1 MKKTVSVLLA
11 ALLAAL
17 AFPALAA
24 QTTLNYGGNEISCL
38 VLTDFND
45 GEVVGAASGGGTM
58 QIEDGIL
65 IMSANSGGY
74 VESLSLIHI

>member
-45 GEVVGAASGGGTM
+45 GEVVGAASGRRHYADRGRNPDHERQFGG
-58 QIEDGIL
+58 L
-65 IMSANSGGY
+65 C
-74 VESLSLIHI
+74 